1 MRSFATTGGQSMSR
15 GNRRTRLTAA
25 ATVLGLAVGIGQA
38 SPSAARAVEGR
49 TATAVAPATENV
61 TRDDIQYAD
70 DESQPRRNGW
80 FWLRYDQRGPGAQA
94 EIARDLSPEAHG
106 DGSLRLVTRTTDD
119 QVAVRRLT
127 AAPGD
132 PRLPLADI
140 ASGSFD
146 VLLSS
151 GAAPSFVI
159 EVTCRQSASYLY
171 GDVRLTYAGPT
182 PTGPGWHTV
191 DVVQGGAATWARRGS
206 STLTTLEDV
215 ARECPIGT
223 IIDYGV
229 QLAAPGDVRIDNV
242 SLNDVVSNFRQPG
255 LERVGGADRLRTACA
270 LAARRFTP
278 LETTLPQFPDPY
290 ADPWAPRTQ
299 ARTLVLANDSS
310 YADSLS
316 AGPLAA
322 SLDAPLLL
330 NHGTG
335 LDTGCTLIAPG
346 ATVYIVGGE
355 GVVSRAAES
364 TLRGQ
369 GVTTVRIGGTDR
381 YATAVAV
388 ARAIDALRPAGTAQQ
403 VFLASGTDFPD
414 ALSAGAPAGAAS
426 GAVLLTRGP
435 RMAPATA
442 AYLAGRSSTTV
453 YAVGGDA
460 ARAVTLPAG
469 NEIVGANR
477 YETATLVADR
487 FFPEPATAAFAS
499 GATYPD
505 ALSAAAFGGHAG
517 APVLMMA
524 RAALPDVVAGYVR
537 RHRDTLRGSVLLGG
551 TGAVDDAT
559 FTELAAALTPPR

>member
-106 DGSLRLVTRTTDD
+106 DGSLHLVTRTTDD
-119 QVAVRRLT
+119 AVAVRRLT

-159 EVTCRQSASYLY
+159 
-171 GDVRLTYAGPT
+171 
-182 PTGPGWHTV
+182 
-191 DVVQGGAATWARRGS
+191 
-206 STLTTLEDV
+206 
-215 ARECPIGT
+215 
-223 IIDYGV
+223 
-229 QLAAPGDVRIDNV
+229 
-242 SLNDVVSNFRQPG
+242 
-255 LERVGGADRLRTACA
+255 
-270 LAARRFTP
+270 
-278 LETTLPQFPDPY
+278 
-290 ADPWAPRTQ
+290 
-299 ARTLVLANDSS
+299 
-310 YADSLS
+310 
-316 AGPLAA
+316 
-322 SLDAPLLL
+322 
-330 NHGTG
+330 
-335 LDTGCTLIAPG
+335 
-346 ATVYIVGGE
+346 GE
-355 GVVSRAAES
+355 GVVSRATES

-369 GVTTVRIGGTDR
+369 GVTTVRIGGTD
-381 YATAVAV
+381 
-388 ARAIDALRPAGTAQQ
+388 
-403 VFLASGTDFPD
+403 
-414 ALSAGAPAGAAS
+414 
-426 GAVLLTRGP
+426 
-435 RMAPATA
+435 
-442 AYLAGRSSTTV
+442 
-453 YAVGGDA
+453 
-460 ARAVTLPAG
+460 RAVTLPAG

-517 APVLMMA
+517 APC
-524 RAALPDVVAGYVR
+524 
-537 RHRDTLRGSVLLGG
+537 
-551 TGAVDDAT
+551 
-559 FTELAAALTPPR
+559 